1 MIPDFSTKVVGSNKL
16 EFQYE
21 SAKEIISDFELMFQN
36 CLTYNPPGSDITII
50 TKIVQKFFNERVDWM
65 NQLERTKIEIVIE
78 PKEYLPKKSRG
89 WPRGR
94 PRKTTT
100 KTTKRDDHERRP
112 RGQLRKTDNKESD
125 HMIREKW
132 PKHMFTAKARIPCL
146 KWIINKS

>member
-1 MIPDFSTKVVGSNKL
+1 MIPDIFTKVVSSNKL

-21 SAKEIISDFELMFQN
+21 SAKEILSDFELMFQN

-89 WPRGR
+89 WPRAEFGG
-94 PRKTTT
+94 
-100 KTTKRDDHERRP
+100 H
-112 RGQLRKTDNKESD
+112 GQLRGG
-125 HMIREKW
+125 
-132 PKHMFTAKARIPCL
+132 
-146 KWIINKS
+146 KSRGMPATGKLVAWQT